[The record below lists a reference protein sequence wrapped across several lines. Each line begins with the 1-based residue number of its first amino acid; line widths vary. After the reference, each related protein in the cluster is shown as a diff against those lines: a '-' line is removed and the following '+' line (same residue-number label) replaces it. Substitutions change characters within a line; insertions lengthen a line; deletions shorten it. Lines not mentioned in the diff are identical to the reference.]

1 VKKLFH
7 GMIDARREHVEKK
20 LDEVETRL
28 HEISE
33 MANDLV
39 EKVAKME
46 KEDRDE
52 NAE

>member
-1 VKKLFH
+1 VKKLFRTTVEE
-7 GMIDARREHVEKK
+7 RREHVDKK

-46 KEDRDE
+46 REGTDKD
-52 NAE
+52 AE